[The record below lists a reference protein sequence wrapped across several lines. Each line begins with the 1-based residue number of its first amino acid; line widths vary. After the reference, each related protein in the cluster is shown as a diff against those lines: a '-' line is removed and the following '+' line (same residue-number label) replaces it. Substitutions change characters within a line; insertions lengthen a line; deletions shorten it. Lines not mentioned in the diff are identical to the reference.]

1 MQITVSQFHQSQEVN
16 QVICRSTDEAR
27 KIIEEGNASAASGWR
42 WGLSQSNFFRD
53 DGSEMNIDEENAIR
67 RACGVAEY

>member
-42 WGLSQSNFFRD
+42 WGLSNANFFRE
-53 DGSEMNIDEENAIR
+53 DGSVMNIDEENAIR